1 MKPGLIIMAKA
12 PVPGQVKTRLC
23 PPYTFEEAAELCRC
37 FLLDTFDLV
46 SRLWGITVAVAYFPA
61 GAEGIFRSMVSPAFQ
76 LLPQKGNNLGQ
87 RLNNAFE
94 QLFSL
99 GYGQVVAIGADSPT
113 LPLSHI
119 ERAFELL
126 ARADNDLVL
135 GPSADGGYYLIGM
148 KAPHPILFLGLA
160 MGTERILSETLER
173 ARRANLRASLLPP
186 WYDVDTQN
194 DLERLRAELRAAP
207 RVAMHTRAFL
217 STREVF

>member
-1 MKPGLIIMAKA
+1 M
-12 PVPGQVKTRLC
+12 
-23 PPYTFEEAAELCRC
+23 YRC

-61 GAEGIFRSMVSPAFQ
+61 GAEGIFRNIASPAFVLMLQ
-76 LLPQKGNNLGQ
+76 RGDDLGE
-87 RLNNAFE
+87 RLSGAFE

-113 LPLSHI
+113 LPSEYI

-126 ARADNDLVL
+126 ARAENDLIL

-148 KAPHPILFLGLA
+148 KDPHPSLFLGLT
-160 MGTERILSETLER
+160 MGTEKVLSETLER
-173 ARRANLRASLLPP
+173 ASQANLRASLLPP
-186 WYDVDTQN
+186 WYDVDTP
-194 DLERLRAELRAAP
+194 DDIKRLLAELRAAP
-207 RVAMHTRAFL
+207 QVAMHSRAFL